1 MREFIFYIKSD
12 LTCEPIGKIE
22 AENFEEAIEKAAM
35 IKRLDIGGFLN
46 IFEIKEINK

>member
-1 MREFIFYIKSD
+1 MKTFAYYSKSD
-12 LTCEPIGKIE
+12 PTCEYIGKIE

-35 IKRLDIGGFLN
+35 IKRLDIDGFLN